1 MAFQTGENVWG
12 SYADQA
18 ARKNGIDPRLFR
30 ALITQESAWNP
41 NAASHAGARG
51 LTQVV
56 PRWHPNADLSTPQS
70 QIDYG
75 AKHFGSLLR
84 KYGNPR
90 DALAVYNSGRP
101 WATSQRFGE
110 TRTYVT
116 KILGGLGNVTA
127 STGQTMGGTQPA
139 QAPPPTVG
147 FQAPTPNPQSLADL
161 KAYMAL
167 SEKLVLN
174 PKAALENGRFDLE
187 DASNWPDNADATIQR
202 IATRRASAPPQVGR
216 QVATDALQNLGGAA
230 MPGGEFQGIAS
241 DGAQTAIQAAS
252 QRIGTPYSWG
262 GGTPSG
268 PGRGFGR
275 GANTVG
281 FDCSSLVQYAWAKAG
296 VKLPRTTY
304 EQIKVGT
311 AVPNISQARPGDLLF
326 PHAGPVQMYLGNG
339 KAIEAPFTGG
349 RVRIVPVQSKYLA
362 IRRPA

>member
-1 MAFQTGENVWG
+1 VAYPTGENVWG

-41 NAASHAGARG
+41 NAASGAGARG

-56 PRWHPNADLSTPQS
+56 PRWHPTADLSTPQS

-110 TRTYVT
+110 TRNYVT

-127 STGQTMGGTQPA
+127 STGQMVGGTQPQ

-161 KAYMAL
+161 KAYMAA
-167 SEKLVLN
+167 SEQAVLGGA
-174 PKAALENGRFDLE
+174 PEP
-187 DASNWPDNADATIQR
+187 DADQYITR
-202 IATRRASAPPQVGR
+202 IAKRRASAPPQVGR

-311 AVPNISQARPGDLLF
+311 AVPSISQARPGDLMF
-326 PHAGPVQMYLGNG
+326 PSTGHVQMYIGNG
-339 KAIEAPFTGG
+339 KVIEAPFTGG
-349 RVRIVPVQSKYLA
+349 RVRIVPAKSKYLA

>member
-1 MAFQTGENVWG
+1 M
-12 SYADQA
+12 
-18 ARKNGIDPRLFR
+18 
-30 ALITQESAWNP
+30 
-41 NAASHAGARG
+41 
-51 LTQVV
+51 
-56 PRWHPNADLSTPQS
+56 
-70 QIDYG
+70 
-75 AKHFGSLLR
+75 R

-101 WATSQRFGE
+101 WATSQRFAE
-110 TRTYVT
+110 TKNYVT

-127 STGQTMGGTQPA
+127 TTGQTVGGSRPP
-139 QAPPPTVG
+139 QAPAPTVG
-147 FQAPTPNPQSLADL
+147 FQSPGPNPQSLADL
-161 KAYMAL
+161 RAYMAA
-167 SEKLVLN
+167 SEQSVLGGA
-174 PKAALENGRFDLE
+174 PA
-187 DASNWPDNADATIQR
+187 PDADATIQR
-202 IATRRASAPPQVGR
+202 IAKRRATAPPQVGR

-252 QRIGTPYSWG
+252 QRVGTPYSWG

-304 EQIKVGT
+304 DQIKVGKPVGSV
-311 AVPNISQARPGDLLF
+311 AQARPGDLMF
-326 PHAGPVQMYLGNG
+326 PHPGHVVMYVGNG
-339 KAIEAPFTGG
+339 KVVEAPFTGG
-349 RVRIVPVQSKYLA
+349 RVRIVPAKSRYLA